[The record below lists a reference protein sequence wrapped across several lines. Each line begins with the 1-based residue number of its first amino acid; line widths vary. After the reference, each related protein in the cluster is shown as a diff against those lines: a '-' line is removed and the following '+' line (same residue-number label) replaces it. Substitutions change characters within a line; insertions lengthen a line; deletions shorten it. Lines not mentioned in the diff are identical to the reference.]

1 MSTDDDHGT
10 GASRATDTGST
21 APGASGGGPSHGA
34 ETPPAAPTAGAGAAA
49 RPAGATSTGSPRTA
63 AGGRKKVDLA
73 KNSRTARAWTAWII
87 GAVILIF
94 LLVFIIQNAD
104 STPVQF
110 FAWEFSLPLG
120 VTILLAAIV
129 GALIT
134 ALIGGARM
142 LQMRRAAR
150 KGR

>member
-1 MSTDDDHGT
+1 DYGT
-10 GASRATDTGST
+10 GTSRATDTGST
-21 APGASGGGPSHGA
+21 APEGADGTPSHDA
-34 ETPPAAPTAGAGAAA
+34 DTPPAASTAGAGSTA
-49 RPAGATSTGSPRTA
+49 RPGGTSATGSARAPA
-63 AGGRKKVDLA
+63 AGRRKVDLA
-73 KNSRTARAWTAWII
+73 KNSRTARAWSAWIV

>member
-1 MSTDDDHGT
+1 MSTDDDYGT
-10 GASRATDTGST
+10 GTARAADTGPT
-21 APGASGGGPSHGA
+21 APG
-34 ETPPAAPTAGAGAAA
+34 TAGGDASRGAGTSASSTEGAGSAARPGTASAGAA
-49 RPAGATSTGSPRTA
+49 RPS
-63 AGGRKKVDLA
+63 AGGRKRVDLA
-73 KNSRTARAWTAWII
+73 KNSRTARAWSAWII